1 MLVFFEEGKTLCML
15 PTGNVK
21 RMQGLNQTLP
31 GEGAQVAVDYENKIY
46 DTQILKLH
54 GILEI

>member
-31 GEGAQVAVDYENKIY
+31 GEGAQVAVDYE
-46 DTQILKLH
+46 TKLTTH
-54 GILEI
+54 KF

>member
-1 MLVFFEEGKTLCML
+1 ML
-15 PTGNVK
+15 PTGNVE